1 MVIVVVVIVPM
12 MVTGAGFA
20 DLVAGYGHVVVDEC
34 HHVSASS
41 FEQVLCEV
49 RARYVTGL
57 TATPKRRDGQH
68 PIFEMQ
74 LGPARYVVD
83 SRSSSASSPFAR
95 RLVVR
100 ETEFELTG
108 ETNLPIQRIYRSLAG
123 DERRND
129 LILNDIIGALDTGRS
144 PLVLTERKDHL
155 DFLAG
160 RLRAFTRHLIVLQG
174 GVGAKKRREALAA
187 LAAIPDGEEFLVLAT
202 GRYLGEGFDDARLD
216 TLFLTLPVS

>member
-1 MVIVVVVIVPM
+1 M
-12 MVTGAGFA
+12 
-20 DLVAGYGHVVVDEC
+20 
-34 HHVSASS
+34 
-41 FEQVLCEV
+41 
-49 RARYVTGL
+49 TGL

-74 LGPARYVVD
+74 LGPARYMVD
-83 SRSSSASSPFAR
+83 RRLSLATSPFAR

-108 ETNLPIQRIYRSLAG
+108 ETDLPIQRIYRTLAG

-129 LILNDIIGALDTGRS
+129 LILNDVIGALDAGRS

-187 LAAIPDGEEFLVLAT
+187 LAAIAWRTPRKSVDGTMRSNRGVI
-202 GRYLGEGFDDARLD
+202 
-216 TLFLTLPVS
+216 P